1 MERYSIDPFDFK
13 TLHLAA
19 NVTINMRAPI
29 NGKSQVLLYVG
40 GSLVQQNDPT
50 YGYAIVPDTNRI
62 QTSDQFYKI
71 QFIKPVRVYTPLI
84 EVCYTTTKNFCL
96 KCGTTGQLYD
106 LKPASN
112 GSVLH
117 AVGSPKLVQKV
128 LKFLLTS
135 KCPFYPQFTSKLR
148 TFVGKKF
155 GFTVTDADI
164 SNEVV
169 NSLQNVK
176 QVQTAQ
182 RTVQSLDPL
191 EILKDVSNLQVT
203 PINPTSVSVS
213 GVLTSYGSSTGTPV
227 SFSLKSSNQLVGN

>member
-1 MERYSIDPFDFK
+1 MERYAIDAFDFK

-19 NVTINMRAPI
+19 NTGINMRAPI
-29 NGKSQVLLYVG
+29 NGLSQVLLYIG
-40 GSLVQQNDPT
+40 GQLVQPNDPS
-50 YGYAIVPDTNRI
+50 YGYTITPDTNRI
-62 QTSDQFYKI
+62 QTADRFYKI
-71 QFIKPVRVYTPLI
+71 QFNRPVRFYTLLI

-106 LKPASN
+106 FSPASN
-112 GSVLH
+112 GSLLH
-117 AVGSPKLVQKV
+117 VVGTPKLVQKV

-169 NSLQNVK
+169 NALQNIK
-176 QVQTAQ
+176 QVQSAQ
-182 RTVQSLDPL
+182 RTVQALDPL
-191 EILKDVSNLQVT
+191 EILKDVNNLQTT
-203 PINPTSVSVS
+203 PINPTSVAVS
-213 GVLTSYGSSTGTPV
+213 GVLTSYGSITGTPV
-227 SFSLKSSNQLVGN
+227 SFTLSSSHQLVGN